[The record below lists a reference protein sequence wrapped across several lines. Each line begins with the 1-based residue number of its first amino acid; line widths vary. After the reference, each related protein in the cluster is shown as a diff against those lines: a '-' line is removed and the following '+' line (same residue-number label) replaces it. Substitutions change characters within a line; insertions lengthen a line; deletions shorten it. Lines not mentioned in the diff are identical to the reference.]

1 MQEKNKSGITPV
13 GVSILVLPDQVE
25 EVTEAGVIVA
35 TAIQIDREQM
45 AQTDGEVIAIGSHAY
60 YDEKK
65 EGVIIPRCKVGDRV
79 IMAKYAGMVREG
91 NDGLTYRLIKDDDV
105 KALLDKKE
113 KENV

>member
-1 MQEKNKSGITPV
+1 MAEKTNNSGITPV

-45 AQTDGEVIAIGSHAY
+45 AQTDGEVVAIGEYAY

-65 EGVIIPRCKVGDRV
+65 ARCKVGDRV

-91 NDGLTYRLIKDDDV
+91 NDGLIYRLLKDDDI
-105 KALLDKKE
+105 KALLSKKE
-113 KENV
+113 KENE